1 MIPKAEKLTNKMALD
16 VRFKDV
22 TFETLNHQEFFEA
35 VKKAYPRVNWEQA
48 YQEFKAA
55 GEAKGQSSK

>member
-1 MIPKAEKLTNKMALD
+1 MVLE

-22 TFETLNHQEFFEA
+22 TFETLNHPEFFEA
-35 VKKAYPRVNWEQA
+35 VKKAYPRVNWEKA

-55 GEAKGQSSK
+55 GEAKDQSSK